1 MALKALSIPGIGG
14 ARRVRTPIFPQFEA
28 AECGAACL
36 GSVLAYFGRWVS
48 IEDLREACGVSRDGS
63 SAGDLARAARTYGL
77 EASGWRKELHELQ
90 DVPLPAILFWDF
102 RHFVVLEGIG
112 PGRYYL
118 NDPANGRR
126 VVGEEDFSQS
136 FTGIVLLFER
146 GPEFR
151 TGGSKPGILGQL
163 WPWLRD
169 TRQAL
174 AFVALCGLMMSVPG
188 LALPA
193 ILSVFID
200 QVLAGSAQS
209 LGPALMVGAVLAG
222 ATAYL
227 LIWLQQRSLRLLAV
241 RLSIVQSEH
250 FISRMLRLPTQYF
263 AHRFAGDLSSRT
275 QLIDKVAASSSRQ
288 FIGVMVELVMSAVF
302 LAWMLVVDPLLAL
315 AVAALGAVNLGVT
328 RFLSSLRSDE
338 NRQLQ
343 REQALLSGISAS
355 GLLRMDTLRATASE
369 DDFFTWWAGYQA
381 RELNARQKF
390 AEKGYVIAAL
400 PRLFLLAGA
409 AVVLGLGG
417 WRVITGDMSVGTLMA
432 FYLVATNFL
441 MPIGRFVQF
450 ADAFQILEG
459 DLQRINDVLDA
470 PEDPA
475 LEGQR
480 ETDTSR
486 IATFQGRTH
495 LAGKVELR
503 DVTFGYRPNHPPLIE
518 NLNLTIEPGQRVA
531 IVGPTG
537 SGKSTLAKVF
547 TGEYTPWA
555 GEVLFDG
562 VPRSEIPPRVLTG
575 SVGIVDQ
582 QIQLFAGTVH
592 ENLAMWD
599 QTVPEHRL
607 VAAARDALIH
617 DEIMSRPSGYE
628 SLVEEGGSNFSSGQR
643 QRLEIARA
651 LVYGP
656 SVLLLDEATSALDAL
671 SELHIDDSLR
681 RRGCTCIII
690 AHRLNTIR
698 DCDQI
703 IVLDR
708 GREVQRGTHDE
719 LIGNEGGMYYQ
730 LVQTV

>member
-1 MALKALSIPGIGG
+1 MRKAAGIPGLGNT
-14 ARRVRTPIFPQFEA
+14 RRVRTPIFPQFEA
-28 AECGAACL
+28 AECGAASL

-48 IEDLREACGVSRDGS
+48 IEELREACGVSRDGS
-63 SAGDLARAARTYGL
+63 SAGDIARAGRAYGL
-77 EASGWRKELHELQ
+77 EVSGWRKEIEELQ
-90 DVPLPAILFWDF
+90 DIPLPAILFWDF

-126 VVGEEDFSQS
+126 VIGEEDFSRS
-136 FTGIVLLFER
+136 FTGIVILFER
-146 GPEFR
+146 GPEFS
-151 TGGSKPGILGQL
+151 TGGSKPMILGLL

-169 TRQAL
+169 TKLAL
-174 AFVALCGLMMSVPG
+174 VFVALCGLMMSLPG
-188 LALPA
+188 LAIPVL
-193 ILSVFID
+193 LSVFVD
-200 QVLAGSAQS
+200 QVFAGSAVS
-209 LGPALMVGAVLAG
+209 LGPALVAGVALAG
-222 ATAYL
+222 ATTYL
-227 LIWLQQRSLRLLAV
+227 LVWLRQRSLRLLAV
-241 RLSIVQSEH
+241 RLSVVRSEQ

-263 AHRFAGDLSSRT
+263 AHRFAGDLSLRT
-275 QLIDKVAASSSRQ
+275 QLIDKVATSSSRQ
-288 FIGVMVELVMSAVF
+288 FVGVMVELVMSAIF

-315 AVAALGAVNLGVT
+315 PVAALGALNLGVS
-328 RFLSSLRSDE
+328 RFLSRSRSDE

-355 GLLRMDTLRATASE
+355 GLTRMDTLRATATE
-369 DDFFTWWAGYQA
+369 DDFFTWWTGYQA

-390 AEKGYVIAAL
+390 AEKGYVIASL

-417 WRVITGDMSVGTLMA
+417 WRVMTGDMSIGTLMA
-432 FYLVATNFL
+432 FYVVATNFL
-441 MPIGRFVQF
+441 MPIGNFVRF

-459 DLQRINDVLDA
+459 ELQRINDVLDA

-475 LEGQR
+475 LEMQS

-486 IATFQGRTH
+486 IATFRGRLQ
-495 LAGKVELR
+495 LAGKIELR
-503 DVTFGYRPNHPPLIE
+503 NVTFGYRPNHPPLIE
-518 NLNLTIEPGQRVA
+518 DLNLTIEPGQRVA
-531 IVGPTG
+531 IIGPTG
-537 SGKSTLAKVF
+537 SGKSTLVKVL
-547 TGEYTPWA
+547 TGEYALWS

-562 VPRSEIPPRVLTG
+562 VPSGELPRRVLTG

-582 QIQLFAGTVH
+582 QIQLFAGTVR

-599 QTVPEHRL
+599 QTVPDYRL

-617 DEIMSRPSGYE
+617 DEIVSRPLGYE
-628 SLVEEGGSNFSSGQR
+628 SPVEEGGSNFSSGQR

-651 LVYGP
+651 LVNGP
-656 SVLLLDEATSALDAL
+656 SILLLDEATSSLDAI

-703 IVLDR
+703 IVLER

-719 LIGNEGGMYYQ
+719 LIGDESGMYYQ
-730 LVQTV
+730 LVQAN